1 MLRIKL
7 ILMFVGAPLAL
18 TSAPLGQG
26 WLFFLGITFL
36 IVALALPTKAGENLR
51 ERLGSLTQHL
61 PGSNWFKI
69 KK

>member
-18 TSAPLGQG
+18 ASAPLGQG

-36 IVALALPTKAGENLR
+36 IVALALPTKPGENLK

-69 KK
+69 KR

>member
-36 IVALALPTKAGENLR
+36 IVALALPTKAGENLK

-69 KK
+69 KR